1 LKFGRYE
8 VLNELGKG
16 AMGLVYLGRD
26 PMIGRLVALKTI
38 RVPSGDDDDAREFYA
53 RFLREAQAAG
63 ILSHPSIVTV
73 HDIGQDIESEMSYIA
88 MEYIDG
94 PNLKEILQRG
104 DPLPPEEA
112 AEIIAQVAEAL
123 DYAHQKGIVHRDVK
137 PANILRYGTARVK
150 ITDFGIAKIASAV
163 ANLTTTGQFLGTPN
177 YMAPEQIKGTDVDGR
192 SDLFSLGIVLYE
204 ALTRKKPFAGDSLTT
219 ISYKIVHETFP
230 PLREVRPELP
240 PQFDAIL
247 EKVLAKNPADR
258 FQDGRQLA
266 AQLRSVYARHDA
278 HLVSASQSEQT
289 LSIAAPAPTADAAAA
304 GQAGTAGATPSKPP
318 APPLP
323 ATVRARTGAA
333 GLPPWREMLR
343 RPVPAPLFFGVP
355 ALLLLLL
362 IGSGLAIR
370 SQHAAPVDPD
380 QEWIASVSRER
391 ELRISALERFHANDI
406 DGAYLRFRELQRLRP
421 ESPYVQRMLP
431 RLEQLRNEQLT
442 AQQRREQATVLFAE
456 GQDHYRR
463 NDFVKAVDYFE
474 RAQGLDDR
482 SEIASFLHLSREQLK
497 LAEARRR
504 DTAQSG
510 TSAGT
515 PAGLA
520 ASTGGGAPQTA
531 GPPAGLTTTFD
542 STVADGHVLVR
553 VGGEILLHENV
564 WEERRG
570 MLRRKIPRKIN
581 ITREISSGPQQIEVW
596 VVVPSLG
603 ISERRLLN
611 STLQPG
617 GSHSLNVTLDASTRR
632 VMVVLS

>member
-1 LKFGRYE
+1 VFDHPSVLRQRGNIELKFGRYE

-73 HDIGQDIESEMSYIA
+73 HDIGQDTDSDMSYIA
-88 MEYIDG
+88 MEYIEG

-104 DPLPPEEA
+104 DPLPPDEA

-137 PANILRYGTARVK
+137 PANILRYGNARVK

-163 ANLTTTGQFLGTPN
+163 ANLTSTGQFLGTPN
-177 YMAPEQIKGTDVDGR
+177 YMAPEQIKGTAVDGR

-240 PQFDAIL
+240 AQFDAIL
-247 EKVLAKNPADR
+247 EKLLAKNPEDR
-258 FQDGRQLA
+258 FQNGRQLA
-266 AQLRSVYARHDA
+266 AQLRSVYADPDA
-278 HLVSASQSEQT
+278 LSASQSEQT
-289 LSIAAPAPTADAAAA
+289 LSIGAPPPEPAAAAA
-304 GQAGTAGATPSKPP
+304 GQSGSSSLKSSRPP
-318 APPLP
+318 AAPLP
-323 ATVRARTGAA
+323 A
-333 GLPPWREMLR
+333 WRQKLE
-343 RPVPAPLFFGVP
+343 RPVPVPLFFGVP
-355 ALLLLLL
+355 AFLLLLL
-362 IGSGLAIR
+362 IVSGLVIR
-370 SQHAAPVDPD
+370 SQYAAPDAPD
-380 QEWIASVSRER
+380 AEWIASVEKQRD
-391 ELRISALERFHANDI
+391 LRISALERFHANDV
-406 DGAYLRFRELQRLRP
+406 DGAYLRFRELQGLRP
-421 ESPYVQRMLP
+421 ESPYVQRMVP

-442 AQQRREQATVLFAE
+442 AQQRREQATLLFSE
-456 GQDHYRR
+456 GRNHYQR

-482 SEIASFLHLSREQLK
+482 AEIASFLHLSREQLK

-504 DTAQSG
+504 G
-510 TSAGT
+510 TPLAGT
-515 PAGLA
+515 PGELA
-520 ASTGGGAPQTA
+520 ATSNVVALPTSGA
-531 GPPAGLTTTFD
+531 PAGLTTTFE

-553 VGGEILLHENV
+553 VGGETVLHENI
-564 WEERRG
+564 WEEGRG
-570 MLRRKIPRKIN
+570 MFRRKIPRKIN
-581 ITREISSGPQQIEVW
+581 ITSEISSGAQQIEVW

-617 GSHSLNVTLDASTRR
+617 GSHSLNVTLHAPTKR